1 MYTTHPLK
9 PSDWKELYPD
19 NLDLAWVIP
28 LRLTLAGK
36 EMLLAEIVRLR
47 GVPINCAAG
56 ENDLCQSLLP
66 TLLLDRATYS

>member
-1 MYTTHPLK
+1 MYATHPLK

-36 EMLLAEIVRLR
+36 EMLLVLGKNGKR
-47 GVPINCAAG
+47 V
-56 ENDLCQSLLP
+56 S
-66 TLLLDRATYS
+66 

>member
-36 EMLLAEIVRLR
+36 EMLLALGKNGKGHAIDGPILHH
-47 GVPINCAAG
+47 GVPF
-56 ENDLCQSLLP
+56 
-66 TLLLDRATYS
+66 